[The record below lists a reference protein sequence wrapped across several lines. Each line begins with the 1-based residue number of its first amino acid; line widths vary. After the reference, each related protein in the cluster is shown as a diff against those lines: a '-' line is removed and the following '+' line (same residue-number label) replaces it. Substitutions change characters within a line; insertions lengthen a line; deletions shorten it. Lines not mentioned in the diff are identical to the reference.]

1 MTPLTPLKPLTDER
15 LAELKESARYANSHG
30 GGYVSVPANDLLTLL
45 PADAEPI
52 AVAAEPEAVADKP
65 SEPAAGTDAHAE
77 QKAEEIHEKTGVETE
92 VDKGVPVI
100 VAPPIDEPGPALVAE
115 QEKPADAEPKRAAT
129 EDGI

>member
-1 MTPLTPLKPLTDER
+1 MAPLKPLTDER

-52 AVAAEPEAVADKP
+52 AVAAEPDPVADKP
-65 SEPAAGTDAHAE
+65 AGTVAVATDAHAE
-77 QKAEEIHEKTGVETE
+77 QKVKEIHEKSGVETVVE
-92 VDKGVPVI
+92 NGIPEI
-100 VAPPIDEPGPALVAE
+100 VVPPISEPGPTLVAE